1 MAKMI
6 NFIPFPINIL
16 DKMLRGE
23 YNNRMKKSLEQLQN
37 SLLTQALR
45 LALPPQDN
53 YHNGLLLPEDMILP
67 DNILCFYHNFPFPEI
82 QHNRYCIIIPF
93 DRIEYV
99 LNGIPLEIAPG
110 KAVFQCPY
118 AAHTI
123 RARQRSYRRLHI
135 SFDLDRM
142 PDYFPDR
149 DTAVDMSAESWRL
162 AARILRL
169 FQKHDA
175 PGCALEV
182 YRLCREL
189 KGRLQMTDVPPQDR
203 LLAAVEHITEFQR
216 TRRENIKSIAEKI
229 QMSESNLRLR
239 FRKENGISLGKFL
252 QQHKLEIALYRLQYT
267 RQNIGE
273 IAKVC
278 GYDSPFSFSRFFKK
292 QMGISPLQW
301 RQLQQKKN

>member
-1 MAKMI
+1 
-6 NFIPFPINIL
+6 
-16 DKMLRGE
+16 
-23 YNNRMKKSLEQLQN
+23 MKKSLEQLQN

-45 LALPPQDN
+45 LDLPPQGN
-53 YHNGLLLPEDMILP
+53 YHNGLLLPENLELP

-93 DRIEYV
+93 DHIEYI
-99 LNGIPLEIAPG
+99 LNGIPWEIAPG
-110 KAVFQCPY
+110 QAFFQCPY
-118 AAHTI
+118 AAHGI

-135 SFDLDRM
+135 SFDLKRL
-142 PDYFPDR
+142 PDYFPAH
-149 DTAVDMSAESWRL
+149 DTAVEMSSESWRL
-162 AARILRL
+162 AARVLKL
-169 FQKHDA
+169 FRKYDA

-189 KGRLQMTDVPPQDR
+189 NDRLLPAAVPQQDR
-203 LLAAVEHITEFQR
+203 LRATVEHITEFQR
-216 TRRENIKSIAEKI
+216 TRRENIKSIAEQI

-301 RQLQQKKN
+301 RQQQKKKN